1 MILEVYE
8 KDGRL
13 WYRETDGSGRFVDGP
28 SNVTIVKD
36 DPINDFRKLVSLPEV
51 EKAMLNCKKACDE
64 KRATSNSGA

>member
-1 MILEVYE
+1 MFEIYE
-8 KDGRL
+8 KDGRV
-13 WYRETDGSGRFVDGP
+13 WYRMTDRSGRFVDGP
-28 SNVTIVKD
+28 SRVKIVKD